1 MSRNTSPAR
10 HRAAVDGNIALQGL
24 SRAARAHA
32 AALGRPVA
40 VAAVTSGIALSAMG
54 TAHAGSYTDEGTTA
68 PAAVVTSNGATAHT
82 VVAGDTLGAISA
94 RYGVDLNAVLS
105 VNGLSVNSIIVP
117 GQNIVLPTAGV
128 VAAPVQTVSVPVAA
142 PAAVVEQVAVAA
154 PAAVVEQVAVM
165 APAAVVEQ
173 VAVAAPAPVV
183 EQVSVAAAASYAA
196 PATGSYGAAAVAA
209 DFQLSSTGINVQSN
223 GSKAVVAAPAGNLG
237 GIILGSA
244 QAQLAAGA
252 IQDCTV
258 LAEVALRAAGIPVG
272 DLGPSQFLSYGSIV
286 SSPAPGDLVVTG
298 GHVAIYA
305 GGGQVIS
312 SGMNGAQLT
321 MQHPLSD
328 LPGAQFVRVS
338 R

>member
-32 AALGRPVA
+32 TTVGRPVA
-40 VAAVTSGIALSAMG
+40 IVAVTSGLALSAMG
-54 TAHAGSYTDEGTTA
+54 TAQAGTYTEQGTTSASAVVAA
-68 PAAVVTSNGATAHT
+68 PAAAGTHT

-94 RYGVDLNAVLS
+94 RYAVDLNTVLA
-105 VNGLSVNSIIVP
+105 VNGLSLNSVIVP
-117 GQNIVLPTAGV
+117 GQSIVLPTAGA
-128 VAAPVQTVSVPVAA
+128 VAAPVRTVSVPVAVAPAAQQAAAVAPVAQQAAVVAPVAQQAAAIAPAAQQAAVVAPVAQQVAVSTPAYTA
-142 PAAVVEQVAVAA
+142 PAAV
-154 PAAVVEQVAVM
+154 
-165 APAAVVEQ
+165 
-173 VAVAAPAPVV
+173 
-183 EQVSVAAAASYAA
+183 AASDY
-196 PATGSYGAAAVAA
+196 
-209 DFQLSSTGINVQSN
+209 QLSSTGINSRTAP
-223 GSKAVVAAPAGNLG
+223 KTTPVVSAPAAGNLG

-252 IQDCTV
+252 VQDCTV

-272 DLGPSQFLSYGSIV
+272 DLGPLQFLNYGTLV
-286 SSPAPGDLVVTG
+286 SSPAAGDLVVTG

-312 SGMNGAQLT
+312 SGMNGRNLT

-328 LPGAQFVRVS
+328 LPGAQFVRVA

>member
-10 HRAAVDGNIALQGL
+10 HRAAVDGSIALQGL

-32 AALGRPVA
+32 STIGRPVA
-40 VAAVTSGIALSAMG
+40 IAAVTSGIALSAMG
-54 TAHAGSYTDEGTTA
+54 TAHAGTYSEQGTTA
-68 PAAVVTSNGATAHT
+68 AAGATSHT

-105 VNGLSVNSIIVP
+105 VNGLSVTSIIVP
-117 GQNIVLPTAGV
+117 GQNIALPTAGA
-128 VAAPVQTVSVPVAA
+128 VAAPVQTVSVPVAVAPAAPVVQQVAATTPAAATIPAPAVQQVAVTTPAAAPAVQQVTVDATGSYTA
-142 PAAVVEQVAVAA
+142 PAAV
-154 PAAVVEQVAVM
+154 
-165 APAAVVEQ
+165 
-173 VAVAAPAPVV
+173 
-183 EQVSVAAAASYAA
+183 
-196 PATGSYGAAAVAA
+196 SYGAAAVAA
-209 DFQLSSTGINVQSN
+209 DYQLTSTGVDTRGGN
-223 GSKAVVAAPAGNLG
+223 SKPVVSAPAGDLG

-258 LAEVALRAAGIPVG
+258 LAEVALRAAGIQAG
-272 DLGPSQFLSYGSIV
+272 DLAPSQFFQFGSTV
-286 SSPAPGDLVVTG
+286 STPAPGDLVITG

-312 SGMNGAQLT
+312 SGMNGARLT

-328 LPGAQFVRVS
+328 LPGASFVRVS

>member
-1 MSRNTSPAR
+1 MSRNTPPAR

-32 AALGRPVA
+32 TTVGRPVA
-40 VAAVTSGIALSAMG
+40 IVAVTSGLALSAMG
-54 TAHAGSYTDEGTTA
+54 TAQAGTYTEQGTTSASAVVAA
-68 PAAVVTSNGATAHT
+68 PAAAGTHT

-94 RYGVDLNAVLS
+94 RYAVDLTAVLA
-105 VNGLSVNSIIVP
+105 VNGLSLNSVIMP
-117 GQNIVLPTAGV
+117 GQSIVLPSAGA
-128 VAAPVQTVSVPVAA
+128 VAAPVRTVSVPVAVA
-142 PAAVVEQVAVAA
+142 PAAQQAAVVAPVAQQVAAIAPAVEQAAVVAPVAQQVAVSTPAAYAA
-154 PAAVVEQVAVM
+154 P
-165 APAAVVEQ
+165 
-173 VAVAAPAPVV
+173 
-183 EQVSVAAAASYAA
+183 AAASYAA
-196 PATGSYGAAAVAA
+196 PAAAAS
-209 DFQLSSTGINVQSN
+209 DYQLSSTGINSRTAP
-223 GSKAVVAAPAGNLG
+223 KATPVVSAPAAGNLG

-252 IQDCTV
+252 VQDCTV

-272 DLGPSQFLSYGSIV
+272 DLGPLQFLNYGTPV

-312 SGMNGAQLT
+312 SGMNGRNLT

-328 LPGAQFVRVS
+328 LPGAQFVRVA

>member
-32 AALGRPVA
+32 STVGRPVA
-40 VAAVTSGIALSAMG
+40 IVAVTSGLALSAMG
-54 TAHAGSYTDEGTTA
+54 TAQAGTYSEQGTTS
-68 PAAVVTSNGATAHT
+68 AVVAAPGTHT

-94 RYGVDLNAVLS
+94 RYAVDLNAVLA
-105 VNGLSVNSIIVP
+105 VNGLSLNSVIMP
-117 GQNIVLPTAGV
+117 GQSIVLPTAGA
-128 VAAPVQTVSVPVAA
+128 VAAPVRTVSVPVAVA
-142 PAAVVEQVAVAA
+142 PTVQQAAVAPVAQQVAAIAPVAQQVAVVAPVAQQAAVSTPAAYAA
-154 PAAVVEQVAVM
+154 P
-165 APAAVVEQ
+165 
-173 VAVAAPAPVV
+173 
-183 EQVSVAAAASYAA
+183 AAASYAA
-196 PATGSYGAAAVAA
+196 PAAVAS
-209 DFQLSSTGINVQSN
+209 DYQLSSTGITGRTAPRSTP
-223 GSKAVVAAPAGNLG
+223 VVSAPAAGNLG

-252 IQDCTV
+252 VQDCTV

-272 DLGPSQFLSYGSIV
+272 DLGPLQFLNYGTRV

-312 SGMNGAQLT
+312 SGMNGRNLT